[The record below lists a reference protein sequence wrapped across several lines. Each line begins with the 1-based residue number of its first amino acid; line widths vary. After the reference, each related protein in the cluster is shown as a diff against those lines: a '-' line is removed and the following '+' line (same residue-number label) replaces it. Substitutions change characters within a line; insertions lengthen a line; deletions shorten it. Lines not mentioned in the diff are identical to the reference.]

1 MKEKGLIK
9 HVAYSPNEYLKIE
22 GVKSKFRNWQIP
34 LAFVFFALL
43 IFMPNFLGVF
53 LPFLFLGFIF
63 ISILNS
69 NLKITSQYI
78 EFSTQK
84 VIVRESQ
91 KLEEL
96 EHSVYLKSPIYLDI
110 TIEPQKDL
118 LLVTF
123 EQFGEMIGTTALPP
137 DELPYML
144 DSLSDLLGLEIHET
158 RSTDKNE
165 DILYLRPIGSPE
177 NLLPSYLKITENQM
191 RLIVNPIEN
200 NQNFIVNYQ
209 RKILKTAT
217 GNIYATDDIHTIN
230 FMFDVNE
237 IIIKGL
243 VSSHAQLFT
252 IIEFTTKGYHSE
264 TVKKDLQ
271 LLADFLK
278 SKPILNHITFQVLV

>member
-22 GVKSKFRNWQIP
+22 GVKSKFGNWQIP
-34 LAFVFFALL
+34 LAFVVVASLLFLTDFFHD
-43 IFMPNFLGVF
+43 F

-69 NLKITSQYI
+69 NLKITAQYI

-84 VIVRESQ
+84 VIVRNDRTN
-91 KLEEL
+91 KEL

-110 TIEPQKDL
+110 TIKPRKKL
-118 LLVTF
+118 LVVTF

-209 RKILKTAT
+209 RKILKTAM

-243 VSSHAQLFT
+243 VSSHAQPFT
-252 IIEFTTKGYHSE
+252 IIEFRTKGYHQE